1 MSQIL
6 IGILKTADMA
16 GPGPN
21 TGPFDDRDSGKT
33 AQVFFLIILAL
44 GFSGLSQLLLEPTSC
59 MANQASSEKSL

>member
-33 AQVFFLIILAL
+33 VQVFFLIILAL
-44 GFSGLSQLLLEPTSC
+44 GFSGLSQLLC
-59 MANQASSEKSL
+59 